1 MNYNNEIPTPPVLVE
16 GTYGVSKK
24 VKKVTNCGYCNK
36 QTDQFNTLAFRKNTV
51 KKAIICGECMNH
63 IRM

>member
-51 KKAIICGECMNH
+51 KKAVKT
-63 IRM
+63 